1 MFGHG
6 VYCLNTRSLT
16 LDVSVVVEV
25 EIEVAVSVDV
35 MVVVI
40 VVVEVTVFVGPAL
53 LVAAFPVMV
62 TVLVAS
68 PTATN
73 RLAEISTPAMTM
85 VAAMTR

>member
-6 VYCLNTRSLT
+6 VICLKTRSPT
-16 LDVSVVVEV
+16 LEVEV
-25 EIEVAVSVDV
+25 TVSVDV
-35 MVVVI
+35 MIVVI
-40 VVVEVTVFVGPAL
+40 VVVEVRVFVGPAL